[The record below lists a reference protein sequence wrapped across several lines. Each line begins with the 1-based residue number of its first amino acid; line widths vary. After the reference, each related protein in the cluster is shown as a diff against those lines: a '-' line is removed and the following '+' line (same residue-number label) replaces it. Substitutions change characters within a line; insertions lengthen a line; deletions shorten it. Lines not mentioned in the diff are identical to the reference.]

1 MSMVEP
7 LRERLS
13 IRCRGRG
20 PTPLLRTP
28 GVGETREIPMAKF
41 EVGDKVI
48 VTQGD
53 FKGDRGAIVDKTLFG
68 DGIRVALESNGKE
81 IKTEE
86 GHVSL
91 AD

>member
-1 MSMVEP
+1 
-7 LRERLS
+7 
-13 IRCRGRG
+13 
-20 PTPLLRTP
+20 
-28 GVGETREIPMAKF
+28 MAKF

-53 FKGDRGAIVDKTLFG
+53 FKGDRGAIIDKNRLG
-68 DGIRVALESNGKE
+68 DGITVALEKNGKE

-86 GHVSL
+86 DHVSL

>member
-1 MSMVEP
+1 MS
-7 LRERLS
+7 
-13 IRCRGRG
+13 
-20 PTPLLRTP
+20 
-28 GVGETREIPMAKF
+28 KF

-53 FKGDRGAIVDKTLFG
+53 FKGDRGTIVDKKLFG
-68 DGIRVALESNGKE
+68 DGISVALEKNGKE

-86 GHVSL
+86 AHVSL

>member
-1 MSMVEP
+1 MS
-7 LRERLS
+7 
-13 IRCRGRG
+13 
-20 PTPLLRTP
+20 
-28 GVGETREIPMAKF
+28 KF
-41 EVGDKVI
+41 EVGDKI
-48 VTQGD
+48 IITQGD
-53 FKGDRGAIVDKTLFG
+53 FKGDRGAIVDKKLFG